1 MPTRIGSGMDYDAS
15 NIAASYDAGR
25 VMMPQALRQ
34 WHELLA
40 AYIDASGVSL
50 VVDLG
55 CGTGRFSELLAAHFA
70 AKVVAIEPSQK
81 MLDQARR
88 KHAHRDV
95 LLQRAAAETLP
106 LKDGCADLIYM
117 SMIYHHLADPR
128 RVARECHRVLR
139 RGGRV
144 VIRNGTRESDFP
156 QRHFFPAIQRLIDTE
171 LPTRSDIVTNF
182 TAAGFEL
189 AVHEIV
195 TQAFAAAWSGF
206 IDKSATRADSFLARI
221 PDRDFECGMASIR
234 AHQAVTDLA
243 APVTEEIDWFV
254 FAKQA

>member
-1 MPTRIGSGMDYDAS
+1 MDYDAS

-25 VMMPQALRQ
+25 AITPQALRQ
-34 WHELLA
+34 WHECLA
-40 AYIDASGVSL
+40 AHIDASAVSL

-70 AKVVAIEPSQK
+70 AKVVAIDPSQK

-88 KHAHRDV
+88 KHGNADV

-117 SMIYHHLADPR
+117 SMIYHHLADPGL
-128 RVARECHRVLR
+128 VARECHRVLC

-156 QRHFFPAIQRLIDTE
+156 QRHFFPAIQKLIDTE

-182 TAAGFEL
+182 TAQGFEL

-195 TQAFAAAWSGF
+195 TQAFAAGWSGF
-206 IDKSATRADSFLARI
+206 VDKSATRADSFLARI
-221 PDRDFECGMASIR
+221 SDRDFERGMAALRVQQTAIDPTV
-234 AHQAVTDLA
+234 A
-243 APVTEEIDWFV
+243 VTEEIDWFV
-254 FAKQA
+254 FAKGA